1 MTTIT
6 TPVTNPNVTRS
17 RLVLEIASEMTGGTV
32 ADAVP
37 DYIQPKVVL
46 RHGHGGRPVTL
57 FGVSSAEG
65 IFAVASREI
74 DLAMI
79 NPAAVLA
86 VAMRG
91 QGIFKEPMPVRAI
104 AVIPS
109 WDALFVFRCPARN
122 WPDAVREYRG
132 PKT

>member
-1 MTTIT
+1 M
-6 TPVTNPNVTRS
+6 
-17 RLVLEIASEMTGGTV
+17 
-32 ADAVP
+32 
-37 DYIQPKVVL
+37 L
-46 RHGHGGRPVTL
+46 RHGYGGKPVTL
-57 FGVSSAEG
+57 FGISSAEG

-79 NPAAVLA
+79 NLAAVLA

-109 WDALFVFRCPARN
+109 WDLSVSLRPKPA
-122 WPDAVREYRG
+122 
-132 PKT
+132 